1 MPTGFK
7 GFNSI
12 DELEAAIANAP
23 EVEVICDE
31 RDITALLKVCWHEFV
46 WNSDQGGFYGN
57 RVDAAQK
64 LMRLVCEALEVD
76 YDEVVKHAR
85 TNAD

>member
-12 DELEAAIANAP
+12 EELEAAIANAP
-23 EVEVICDE
+23 DVEVIGDE
-31 RDITALLKVCWHEFV
+31 ADETVELLKTAWVEFCQSRYNDGGVQHE
-46 WNSDQGGFYGN
+46 
-57 RVDAAQK
+57 AAWYV
-64 LMRLVCEALEVD
+64 MRLVCEALEVD
-76 YDEVVKHAR
+76 YDEVVKHAH

>member
-7 GFNSI
+7 GFDTI
-12 DELEAAIANAP
+12 EDLQAAIANAP
-23 EVEVICDE
+23 EVELVAPD
-31 RDITALLKVCWHEFV
+31 TAGLLRTVWVEFCNSRYNDGGVQHE
-46 WNSDQGGFYGN
+46 
-57 RVDAAQK
+57 AAWYI
-64 LMRLVCEALEVD
+64 MRLVCEALEVD

>member
-7 GFNSI
+7 GFATI
-12 DELEAAIANAP
+12 EDLQAAIANTP
-23 EVEVICDE
+23 EVEVIGDDE
-31 RDITALLKVCWHEFV
+31 DDTVDLLKTAWVEFC
-46 WNSDQGGFYGN
+46 NSRHNNGSVKYE
-57 RVDAAQK
+57 AAEYVI
-64 LMRLVCEALEVD
+64 RLVCEALEVD

>member
-23 EVEVICDE
+23 KVEVIGDE
-31 RDITALLKVCWHEFV
+31 ADETVDLLKTAWVEFTTTDCQYSV
-46 WNSDQGGFYGN
+46 VIREAGE
-57 RVDAAQK
+57 K

-85 TNAD
+85 THAD